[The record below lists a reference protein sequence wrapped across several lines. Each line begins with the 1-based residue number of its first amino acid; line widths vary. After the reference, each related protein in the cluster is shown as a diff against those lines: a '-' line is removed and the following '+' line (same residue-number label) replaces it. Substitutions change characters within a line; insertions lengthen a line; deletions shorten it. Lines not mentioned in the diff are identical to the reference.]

1 MWKVWAF
8 VMKSRYQKNYNH
20 IYSKRCTFLFSWIAL
35 WDLNQTFFFSHLKF
49 QFDYDDKSSSSHS
62 NNFSCKIT
70 RKHRYNNK
78 RLKIHSNGF
87 LFKTFHSLLMINYD
101 KILVYSSF
109 FSAAAFP
116 FGIIANTFSDTSSSF
131 PFTWSKTGSIWALL
145 FK

>member
-1 MWKVWAF
+1 MWEVWAF

-20 IYSKRCTFLFSWIAL
+20 IYSKRCTVLFSWIAL

-62 NNFSCKIT
+62 NNFLVKSHENTDTIIKGWKYILT
-70 RKHRYNNK
+70 DFFLRFF
-78 RLKIHSNGF
+78 IHS
-87 LFKTFHSLLMINYD
+87 MINYD

-109 FSAAAFP
+109 FSAAALP
-116 FGIIANTFSDTSSSF
+116 FGIMANTFSDTSSSF

>member
-1 MWKVWAF
+1 MWEVWAF

-35 WDLNQTFFFSHLKF
+35 WDLNQTFCFSHLKF

-62 NNFSCKIT
+62 NSSVKSHENTDTIIKGWKYILTDFFLRCF
-70 RKHRYNNK
+70 
-78 RLKIHSNGF
+78 IHS
-87 LFKTFHSLLMINYD
+87 MINYD

-131 PFTWSKTGSIWALL
+131 PFTWSKTGSIWASL